1 MEKSRNLETLI
12 KLSLDF
18 RTSGL
23 ELQELIISQNLLIF
37 YDIYDRIKEFNK
49 SLNLFQSKENNKKI
63 IEYHFSQKFLLKEEI
78 KLGIKFQSLIIK
90 HPWKLKRKNLG
101 VRNKNLWPSL
111 NPFNIFQKKTSC
123 KIPIISYPQEPN
135 TLISK
140 HKQNFKQR
148 RKCLEEINFKSLG
161 RPLPFKRKGKEILLI
176 NETPK
181 FSIEIEN
188 TLQTN
193 NFLALTDSEI
203 DSNFILKELIP
214 IKALATTN
222 SSNLKLSN
230 TLIHTN
236 NICL

>member
-1 MEKSRNLETLI
+1 M
-12 KLSLDF
+12 
-18 RTSGL
+18 
-23 ELQELIISQNLLIF
+23 
-37 YDIYDRIKEFNK
+37 
-49 SLNLFQSKENNKKI
+49 
-63 IEYHFSQKFLLKEEI
+63 
-78 KLGIKFQSLIIK
+78 
-90 HPWKLKRKNLG
+90 
-101 VRNKNLWPSL
+101 
-111 NPFNIFQKKTSC
+111 
-123 KIPIISYPQEPN
+123 
-135 TLISK
+135 ISK

-176 NETPK
+176 DETPK
-181 FSIEIEN
+181 FSREIEN

-193 NFLALTDSEI
+193 NFLALADSEI

-236 NICL
+236 NICSLTCNDSNQSLPLANQFPKPPYNKEKIGLGLFIKQQRIKLWNKIQKILSFNLINLKKYLYPRNQSQS